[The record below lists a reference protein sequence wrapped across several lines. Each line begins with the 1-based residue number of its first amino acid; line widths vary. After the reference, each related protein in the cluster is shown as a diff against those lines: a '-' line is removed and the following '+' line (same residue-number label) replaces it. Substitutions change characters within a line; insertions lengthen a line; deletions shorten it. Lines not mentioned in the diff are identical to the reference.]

1 MDFII
6 NTKEISEN
14 DKSRPGDQSTDIH
27 SVDIKEK
34 EDKNADET

>member
-14 DKSRPGDQSTDIH
+14 DKSRPGGQSKDIH
-27 SVDIKEK
+27 SVDIKE
-34 EDKNADET
+34 DKNADET

>member
-14 DKSRPGDQSTDIH
+14 DKSRPGEQSKDIH
-27 SVDIKEK
+27 SVGIKED
-34 EDKNADET
+34 ENADET

>member
-14 DKSRPGDQSTDIH
+14 DKSRPAERSEEIH
-27 SVDIKEK
+27 SK

>member
-14 DKSRPGDQSTDIH
+14 DKSRPGEQSKDIH
-27 SVDIKEK
+27 SVEVDIK